1 MPSSSSCRR
10 YSDRPCAEVRPAS
23 APTTRWQPPPVLQ
36 ARTARTAPEDSDSP
50 IRRISLELSRVCNL
64 RCTYCYAGASS
75 SHRDG
80 LTDDE
85 IRQIID
91 EAVQCGA
98 RAVSIV
104 AGGES
109 LLRPSLLVDD
119 ESCID
124 YANGRGCY
132 CYVYT
137 NCTLIDERAARWLFE
152 RDVSVVGK
160 LNSLRHDV
168 QDDLAGVQGASTRIR
183 RGIDALLEAGFG
195 GTSPFRMALETIICR
210 QNYDEMPALWRWM
223 RQRSIVPEVEIPTLH
238 GRAADHRNE
247 LYFDEKEAPDKYRVL
262 FEELL
267 SIDRAEFGFD
277 WIPHPPF
284 PAGSCSLYH
293 NNCYINERGG
303 VQPCAGV
310 DRELGVMR
318 VGDRRASGQ
327 PLSTI
332 VNGPEF
338 VRLRRIDKELQGACK
353 GCELLELCY
362 GCRAAAWHKT
372 GDIFAEDPVC
382 WRNPHRTPCP

>member
-1 MPSSSSCRR
+1 
-10 YSDRPCAEVRPAS
+10 
-23 APTTRWQPPPVLQ
+23 
-36 ARTARTAPEDSDSP
+36 
-50 IRRISLELSRVCNL
+50 
-64 RCTYCYAGASS
+64 
-75 SHRDG
+75 
-80 LTDDE
+80 
-85 IRQIID
+85 
-91 EAVQCGA
+91 
-98 RAVSIV
+98 
-104 AGGES
+104 
-109 LLRPSLLVDD
+109 
-119 ESCID
+119 
-124 YANGRGCY
+124 
-132 CYVYT
+132 
-137 NCTLIDERAARWLFE
+137 
-152 RDVSVVGK
+152 
-160 LNSLRHDV
+160 
-168 QDDLAGVQGASTRIR
+168 
-183 RGIDALLEAGFG
+183 
-195 GTSPFRMALETIICR
+195 
-210 QNYDEMPALWRWM
+210 
-223 RQRSIVPEVEIPTLH
+223 LH

-382 WRNPHRTPCP
+382 WRNLHRTPCP